1 MVRFFNGGVLTYAY
15 TDAGQLIEL
24 CATKLMVIVSKDNE
38 VSFLVASDLCVMPQ
52 VWKDWTMA
60 QNNLKPG
67 DSSDDVNPGQI
78 FQIGDGGATII
89 RNPDGSLDYSLNEIN
104 SVDIR
109 DITDVVEHRINTI
122 VGSRLHMVRF
132 MNGGLLTYAYNNAG
146 QLIELTSSGLS
157 AEMST
162 NNDIE
167 YYIDR

>member
-1 MVRFFNGGVLTYAY
+1 
-15 TDAGQLIEL
+15 
-24 CATKLMVIVSKDNE
+24 
-38 VSFLVASDLCVMPQ
+38 
-52 VWKDWTMA
+52 MA